1 MAIHK
6 KPLQLLKQP
15 SLWPI
20 LIWVSLLRLLV
31 LLPYRWQ
38 LRIGAGFGWLLS
50 HLARERRQVTHT
62 NLYLCFPDL
71 TDAEHQK
78 MFNAVFRHNGIGLME
93 AAMAWWAP
101 ESWFKQRVTLK
112 GKEHLDAA
120 LAQGKG
126 VIMLGAHFSTLD
138 LGGLLFSFYYPLNTL
153 YRPNNNPL
161 LDRIIYNG
169 RARFTQNIDRSDFR
183 SVIRKLKNN
192 EIIWYA
198 PDQDFGMKQ
207 SVFVPFFG
215 VPAAT
220 LTATTRLAKLNDS
233 PILMLAQHRTAN
245 GQYELELYPA
255 IESFPTGN
263 LQDDACLINQA
274 IETAIRKDPAQY
286 MWVHRRFK
294 SQKKNKN
301 YLYRQ
306 PPKTESKEP

>member
-1 MAIHK
+1 M
-6 KPLQLLKQP
+6 KPLQLFKQP
-15 SLWPI
+15 SLWPT
-20 LIWVSLLRLLV
+20 LVWAGVLRLLV
-31 LLPYRWQ
+31 LLPYHWQ

-50 HLARERRQVTHT
+50 HLARERRHVTHT
-62 NLYLCFPDL
+62 NLRLCFPEL
-71 TDAEHQK
+71 SDAEHQH
-78 MFNAVFRHNGIGLME
+78 MFKKVFRHNGIGLME

-101 ESWFKQRVTLK
+101 RSWFKQRVTLK
-112 GKEHLDAA
+112 GQEHLDAA
-120 LAQGKG
+120 LAKGKG

-138 LGGLLFSFYYPLNTL
+138 LGGLLFSFQYPLNTL

-169 RARFTQNIDRSDFR
+169 RARFTHNINRSDFR

-220 LTATTRLAKLNDS
+220 LTATTRLAKLNNS
-233 PILMLAQHRTAN
+233 PVLMLSQHRTEN

-255 IESFPTGN
+255 IEPFPTGD
-263 LQDDACLINQA
+263 LQQDACLINRA

-286 MWVHRRFK
+286 MWVHKRFK
-294 SQKKNKN
+294 SHPKGKN
-301 YLYRQ
+301 YLYEYQ
-306 PPKTESKEP
+306 E

>member
-15 SLWPI
+15 KQWPI
-20 LIWVSLLRLLV
+20 LAWVALLRLLV

-38 LRIGAGFGWLLS
+38 QHIGAGFGWLLS
-50 HLARERRQVTHT
+50 HLARERRHVTHT
-62 NLYLCFPDL
+62 NLRLCFPDL
-71 TDAEHQK
+71 SDAEHQQ
-78 MFNAVFRHNGIGLME
+78 MFKKVFRHNGIGLME

-101 ESWFKQRVTLK
+101 KSWFEQRVTLK
-112 GKEHLDAA
+112 GREHLDAA
-120 LAQGKG
+120 LAKGKG

-138 LGGLLFSFYYPLNTL
+138 LGGLLFSFYYPVNTL

-169 RARFTQNIDRSDFR
+169 RARFTHNIDRSDFR

-220 LTATTRLAKLNDS
+220 LTATTRLTKLNNS
-233 PILMLAQHRTAN
+233 PILMLAQHRLSN
-245 GQYELELYPA
+245 GTYELELFP
-255 IESFPTGN
+255 IITPFPTG
-263 LQDDACLINQA
+263 DEIADATRINA
-274 IETAIRKDPAQY
+274 EIERAIRKDPEQY

-294 SQKKNKN
+294 SHPQGKNFLYKKVK
-301 YLYRQ
+301 
-306 PPKTESKEP
+306 P